1 MELSSLG
8 TGERM
13 VTARN
18 LALVAA
24 AAGVLAG
31 MPWSKAQ
38 ACDNDRFPCPIL
50 SEAPGQD
57 SADAAPAAPP
67 QQSKKKPTQAAQPG
81 EKPSAKGERDN
92 AQAAARPPSKQ
103 SSQAN
108 AKRDARPGKPAPH
121 EQANAAGAPPIPAVQ
136 VASPVPLIPEQLHNA
151 AIRANS
157 ASVPTRDASAN
168 AEGASGTPGTA
179 SFNAQHVA
187 AAGDFKLAE
196 RNEVNLTDAVE
207 SSWLTYVL
215 VLVGAALGAAMTV
228 RWFLNTCGAARAR
241 STTVGLVSDTDTSGA
256 TPV

>member
-1 MELSSLG
+1 
-8 TGERM
+8 M

-18 LALVAA
+18 LAIVAT

-67 QQSKKKPTQAAQPG
+67 QQSKKKPTQAAQQG
-81 EKPSAKGERDN
+81 EKPASAKGERDN

-103 SSQAN
+103 SGQDN
-108 AKRDARPGKPAPH
+108 AKRAARPGKPAPH
-121 EQANAAGAPPIPAVQ
+121 EQANAAGAPPVPAVQ
-136 VASPVPLIPEQLHNA
+136 VASPVPVIPEQLHNA
-151 AIRANS
+151 ATDRANS
-157 ASVPTRDASAN
+157 APVPTRDASAN
-168 AEGASGTPGTA
+168 AEGASGTPGTP

-215 VLVGAALGAAMTV
+215 VLVGAAFGAAMTV
-228 RWFLNTCGAARAR
+228 RWFLNTRGAALLRAR
-241 STTVGLVSDTDTSGA
+241 STTVGLVSHTDTSGA